1 MPSVSL
7 SAEARRDLRAIQAY
21 ISEEQESPQTALN
34 VIEKIL
40 NKIENLI
47 QFPDTGTLLAPKVH
61 FATNYR
67 YVKACG
73 YLIFYRHEK
82 EKILIDRIIH
92 CKRDYISILDPAL
105 MEDED

>member
-7 SAEARRDLRAIQAY
+7 SAEARRDLKAIQTY
-21 ISEEQESPQTALN
+21 ISEDQESPQAALG

-40 NKIENLI
+40 SKIENLI
-47 QFPDTGTLLAPKVH
+47 QFPDTGTLLAPKVR
-61 FATNYR
+61 FDTNYR

-82 EKILIDRIIH
+82 EQILIDRIIH
-92 CKRDYISILDPAL
+92 GKRDYISILDPAL
-105 MEDED
+105 REDKD